1 VDRPGSV
8 LFVCTLNAVRSPM
21 AAGILCHLMGPNVR
35 VASAGVRAG
44 LTDPF
49 VVAVMDEL
57 GIDVSEHEPR
67 SFRDL
72 SDETFDLIITLSP
85 DAHHHALELTR
96 VMPAV
101 VEYWPT
107 LDVTATATG
116 LPRKEAANRYRQVRD
131 ELFEKIKARFE
142 LGGGPTV

>member
-21 AAGILCHLMGPNVR
+21 AAGILSHLIGPNVR
-35 VASAGVRAG
+35 VTSAGVRAG
-44 LTDPF
+44 LPDPF

-57 GIDVSEHEPR
+57 GIDVSEHDPR
-67 SFRDL
+67 SVRDL
-72 SDETFDLIITLSP
+72 GDEKFDLIITLSP

-96 VMPAV
+96 VMPAK

-107 LDVTATATG
+107 LDVTAAAAG

-131 ELFEKIKARFE
+131 ELFEKIRSRFK